1 MNSLQGHDE
10 IQVADSLSLT
20 DRKCYRIPGK
30 MALVVNKAKKAPAAT
45 IKSVIPA
52 HIDSSEVLDLGSGL
66 CRGPKWQ
73 LNNWPKDEGMNLV
86 VNLNSR
92 VRTPFKILFQVWHS
106 KKFF

>member
-1 MNSLQGHDE
+1 
-10 IQVADSLSLT
+10 
-20 DRKCYRIPGK
+20 
-30 MALVVNKAKKAPAAT
+30 MALVVNKAKKAPAT

-86 VNLNSR
+86 LNLFKESSVSPKSTFDQHR
-92 VRTPFKILFQVWHS
+92 VQSYTLV
-106 KKFF
+106 

>member
-1 MNSLQGHDE
+1 
-10 IQVADSLSLT
+10 
-20 DRKCYRIPGK
+20 
-30 MALVVNKAKKAPAAT
+30 MALVVNKAKKVPAT

-92 VRTPFKILFQVWHS
+92 VRSRFNFRFGIQKILLKLISSF
-106 KKFF
+106 K

>member
-1 MNSLQGHDE
+1 
-10 IQVADSLSLT
+10 
-20 DRKCYRIPGK
+20 
-30 MALVVNKAKKAPAAT
+30 MALVVNKAKKAPAT

-86 VNLNSR
+86 VNLNYSR
-92 VRTPFKILFQVWHS
+92 VRSRFYFRFRIQKILLKLVSSF
-106 KKFF
+106 K